1 MRRSLLAYA
10 FLLSFLT
17 AVFLLQ
23 WQQGLALQ
31 GGLWILLSLGLCAA
45 ALSLFPRY
53 RLALPA
59 LASLLGIVCA
69 CAAVARITL
78 PSPPEHVSRI
88 TDRSAVVLT
97 GTVTDEPDRRPSL
110 THYAVS
116 VERIRTGSGTVRAAR
131 GTVLVRDTQG
141 WPRYRYGDR
150 LLVRGTLRKPWTI
163 NEFRYDRYLEL
174 QGISALV
181 TSAEL
186 EQPAAAPG
194 ERTGRGG
201 LPLLGALYALK
212 EKFEQRIGQIQ
223 PEPHASFLAGLL
235 TGSRRSIPNDVQE
248 DFQVTG
254 LTHILAIS
262 GYNVTIILALFGGLL
277 FWLPLRARFLPSL
290 AALLAFTLFTGAS
303 ASVVRA
309 AIMGA
314 LGLLALQT
322 GRKAEVRLLI
332 LWTAFVMLLWKPQYL
347 WWDAGFQLSFLAIVG
362 LAETGTLLLPLT
374 RFFPSVL
381 GIRESLTATLSAQVF
396 TLPWILF
403 LFHRVS
409 LVSPIA
415 NLLVAPLLPLAM
427 LLGFLSVCVSAV
439 SFPLGQAVGYGAWG
453 VLELILRITHA
464 LASLPSASLSAS
476 LGLGSLALLYGVFVA
491 LLVWKNRPLY
501 PPPPP
506 PGERAG

>member
-23 WQQGLALQ
+23 WAREWTLRWE
-31 GGLWILLSLGLCAA
+31 LWAVLLVGIVPCIVQRLRTPKWVLLGSLMGMAFACAA
-45 ALSLFPRY
+45 IART
-53 RLALPA
+53 ALPA
-59 LASLLGIVCA
+59 PAG
-69 CAAVARITL
+69 
-78 PSPPEHVSRI
+78 HVSRI
-88 TDRSAVVLT
+88 PDRSEVILA
-97 GTVTDEPDRRPSL
+97 GTVTDEPDRRPTM
-110 THYAVS
+110 THYTLA
-116 VERIRTGSGTVRAAR
+116 VERIRIGSGATRAAR
-131 GTVLVRDTQG
+131 GRVLVRDTQG
-141 WPRYRYGDR
+141 WPRYGYGDR
-150 LLVRGTLRKPWTI
+150 LRVTGTLRKPWAI

-181 TSAEL
+181 TSAAL
-186 EQPAAAPG
+186 EQPAVAGSAM
-194 ERTGRGG
+194 GG
-201 LPLLGALYALK
+201 GTMLLGALYALK
-212 EKFEQRIGQIQ
+212 EQFEKRIGQIQ

-235 TGSRRSIPNDVQE
+235 TGSRRSIPKDVQE

-322 GRKAEVRLLI
+322 GRKAELRLMI
-332 LWTAFVMLLWKPQYL
+332 LWAAFPMLLWKPQYL
-347 WWDAGFQLSFLAIVG
+347 WWDAGFQLSFLAVAG
-362 LAETGTLLLPLT
+362 LVETGALLHPLT
-374 RFFPSVL
+374 RFFPDAL
-381 GIRESLTATLSAQVF
+381 GIRESLAATLSAQLF

-409 LVSPIA
+409 LVAPLA
-415 NLLVAPLLPLAM
+415 NLLVAPLIPIAM
-427 LLGFLSVCVSAV
+427 LLGFLSVALSAV
-439 SFPLGQAVGYGAWG
+439 SFPLGQAAGYGAWG

-464 LASLPSASLSAS
+464 LASIPSASFSAS
-476 LGLGSLALLYGVFVA
+476 LGLGSLVLLYGGMAV
-491 LLVWKNRPLY
+491 LVILSHPSRRHMQ
-501 PPPPP
+501 
-506 PGERAG
+506 PGLWADSARGRL